1 MTKHDDNKKTAS
13 TEVQKID
20 ETQKLSVSDKS
31 SDSMVTIE
39 ALKKRIEELDNK
51 YKRALADYQN
61 LEKRIREER
70 NDWILRA
77 NKDLLLHLL
86 PVLDTLI
93 LAKKHIKTQD
103 EGLDLSI
110 RQFQD
115 LLKKEA
121 VEKIEAVGKE
131 FDPKLMQCVDTME
144 GTEGKVLE
152 EIQTGY
158 RYKDNTLLRVSLV
171 TVGKKEVEKEKNN

>member
-1 MTKHDDNKKTAS
+1 MTKHDDNKKTPT
-13 TEVQKID
+13 TEVHKID
-20 ETQKLSVSDKS
+20 ETQKLSPPDGGSDKS
-31 SDSMVTIE
+31 SDSAVAIE
-39 ALKKRIEELDNK
+39 DLDKK

-61 LEKRIREER
+61 LEKRVREER

-93 LAKKHIKTQD
+93 LAKKHIKAQD

-115 LLKKEA
+115 LLKREA
-121 VEKIEAVGKE
+121 VEKIEAVGKT

-144 GTEGKVLE
+144 GEEGKILE
-152 EIQTGY
+152 EIRAGY
-158 RYKDNTLLRVSLV
+158 MLHNKVLRVALV
-171 TVGKKEVEKEKNN
+171 KVGRR